1 MSCRGMLI
9 TLLLIGVGCSDTTDK
24 TTQPKAKQDHIWKGQ
39 TEVIERA
46 KEVET
51 TIMDAAKVRQNK
63 TQHSN

>member
-1 MSCRGMLI
+1 MLI